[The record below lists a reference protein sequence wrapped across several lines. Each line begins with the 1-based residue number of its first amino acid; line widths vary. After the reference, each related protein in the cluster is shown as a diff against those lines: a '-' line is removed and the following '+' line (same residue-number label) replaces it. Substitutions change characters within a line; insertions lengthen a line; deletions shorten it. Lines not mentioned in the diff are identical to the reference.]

1 MNAAV
6 MDYARTLRPRWRWI
20 VWGMLLALMA
30 TTALLVLWPPLYRSE
45 ATIFVRTPGDVSR
58 VRDGGSTYAAARANT
73 YAALARS
80 TGVAARV
87 ITELG
92 LDLDPETL
100 SGRITAVNPP
110 GTALIDISVRAP
122 SAAEAQR
129 TATVLI
135 AEYAGTVRALE
146 SVPGSLVPRA
156 EFVVV
161 DAPGPAARVSLW
173 GASIPVVLLCAALL
187 GLVLGLVAAV
197 MGSIFSS
204 SARDR
209 RDTSPITQP
218 PDADP
223 SAVGVAD
230 AIVEGNRLN
239 LKALLTAV
247 RRYWVTFVMVTAVLF
262 ALGLT
267 WILLLPAK
275 FVSSTQLMVS
285 IEGSTTA
292 TAYQNDDVVAG
303 RISSYI
309 PLLTSGV
316 VDQRVIDRL
325 RLPLTTSE
333 LAAKINATRVPPKTA
348 IIDVEVTDELPA
360 RAQLIA
366 QTVAREFISYTEAL
380 ETPTGE
386 DSQKVHTTVVTAATE
401 AHEKRFERLLLAM
414 LAGVAALLM
423 GAVAVWIRART
434 DAVIRTA
441 GQAAAGGVPVL
452 GTVIASVSA
461 DDLAGYHH
469 LRTQLQSM
477 TDQTSDGSNRG
488 AVLMLTSPVGEV
500 ETTHVASNLCDAF
513 KLAGSRSIMVDAEEL
528 VPQTSTDQQFVSRA
542 SGNGHRPGRAGDTK
556 WPENNKADTLDR
568 ARITVLTATK
578 RVLWGVEHGGKR
590 LPEVPAQRPRSAE
603 LIDGLRSEYEHVIIA
618 APPVMSKMGA
628 AMMEHADV
636 VILVLAM
643 GETRGRDLR
652 HAAESVQATG
662 GLTGALLIGKYRRGE
677 GSDGPG

>member
-1 MNAAV
+1 MNTAV
-6 MDYARTLRPRWRWI
+6 MDYARTLRARWRWI
-20 VWGMLLALMA
+20 VWGMLFALVA
-30 TTALLVLWPPLYRSE
+30 TTVFLVFWPPLYRSE

-80 TGVAARV
+80 TSVAARV
-87 ITELG
+87 ITDLG

-100 SGRITAVNPP
+100 SSRINAVNPA

-122 SAAEAQR
+122 SATEAQR
-129 TATVLI
+129 TATALI

-156 EFVVV
+156 ELVVV
-161 DAPGPAARVSLW
+161 DPPGPAARVSLW
-173 GASIPVVLLCAALL
+173 DASIPAVLLCAALL

-209 RDTSPITQP
+209 RDASPITGP

-239 LKALLTAV
+239 LKELLAAV
-247 RRYWVTFVMVTAVLF
+247 RRYWVTFVLVTAVLF
-262 ALGLT
+262 AVGLT

-275 FVSSTQLMVS
+275 FASSTQVMVS

-303 RISSYI
+303 RINSYI
-309 PLLTSGV
+309 PLLTSGA

-325 RLPLTTSE
+325 GLPLTTSE

-348 IIDVEVTDELPA
+348 IIDVEVTDESPA

-366 QTVAREFISYTEAL
+366 QTLAREFISYTEAL

-414 LAGVAALLM
+414 LAGVAALLT

-434 DAVIRTA
+434 DAVIRSA
-441 GQAAAGGVPVL
+441 DQAAAGGVPVL
-452 GTVIASVSA
+452 GTV
-461 DDLAGYHH
+461 
-469 LRTQLQSM
+469 
-477 TDQTSDGSNRG
+477 
-488 AVLMLTSPVGEV
+488 
-500 ETTHVASNLCDAF
+500 
-513 KLAGSRSIMVDAEEL
+513 
-528 VPQTSTDQQFVSRA
+528 
-542 SGNGHRPGRAGDTK
+542 
-556 WPENNKADTLDR
+556 
-568 ARITVLTATK
+568 
-578 RVLWGVEHGGKR
+578 
-590 LPEVPAQRPRSAE
+590 
-603 LIDGLRSEYEHVIIA
+603 
-618 APPVMSKMGA
+618 
-628 AMMEHADV
+628 
-636 VILVLAM
+636 
-643 GETRGRDLR
+643 
-652 HAAESVQATG
+652 
-662 GLTGALLIGKYRRGE
+662 
-677 GSDGPG
+677 

>member
-1 MNAAV
+1 
-6 MDYARTLRPRWRWI
+6 
-20 VWGMLLALMA
+20 MLLALVA
-30 TTALLVLWPPLYRSE
+30 TTAFLVLQPPLYRSE

-80 TGVAARV
+80 TSVAARV
-87 ITELG
+87 ITDLG
-92 LDLDPETL
+92 LDLDPEIL
-100 SGRITAVNPP
+100 SSRINAVNPA

-156 EFVVV
+156 ELVVV
-161 DAPGPAARVSLW
+161 DPPGPAARVSLW
-173 GASIPVVLLCAALL
+173 DASIPVVLLCAALL
-187 GLVLGLVAAV
+187 GLVLGLVAV
-197 MGSIFSS
+197 MGSIFGS

-209 RDTSPITQP
+209 RDASPTTGP

-239 LKALLTAV
+239 LKELLAAV
-247 RRYWVTFVMVTAVLF
+247 RRYWVTFVLVTAVLF
-262 ALGLT
+262 GLGLT

-303 RISSYI
+303 RINSYI

-325 RLPLTTSE
+325 GLPLTTSE
-333 LAAKINATRVPPKTA
+333 LAAKINATTVPPKTA
-348 IIDVEVTDELPA
+348 IIDVEVTDESAA
-360 RAQLIA
+360 RAQQIA

-401 AHEKRFERLLLAM
+401 AHEKRFERLLLAV

-441 GQAAAGGVPVL
+441 DQAAAAGVPVL
-452 GTVIASVSA
+452 GTVMVSAPASA
-461 DDLAGYHH
+461 DDLAGYHR

-477 TDQTSDGSNRG
+477 TDRTGDASNRG

-500 ETTHVASNLCDAF
+500 ETAQVASNLRDAF
-513 KLAGSRSIMVDAEEL
+513 ELAGSRSIVVDAKVLEAEAA
-528 VPQTSTDQQFVSRA
+528 TDQPLASRA
-542 SGNGHRPGRAGDTK
+542 SGNGHKPGGAEDTIG
-556 WPENNKADTLDR
+556 PENNKADARDR
-568 ARITVLTATK
+568 ARINVRRATK
-578 RVLWGVEHGGKR
+578 RVLWGMEHGGER
-590 LPEVPAQRPRSAE
+590 LPEVPAQSAWSAGPDQLELNTAAE

-618 APPVMSKMGA
+618 GPPVLSTMGA
-628 AMMEHADV
+628 ATMEHADR

-643 GETRGRDLR
+643 GDTRCRDLR
-652 HAAESVQATG
+652 RAAESVQATA
-662 GLTGALLIGKYRRGE
+662 GLTGGVLISKYHRGE
-677 GSDGPG
+677 VSDGPG